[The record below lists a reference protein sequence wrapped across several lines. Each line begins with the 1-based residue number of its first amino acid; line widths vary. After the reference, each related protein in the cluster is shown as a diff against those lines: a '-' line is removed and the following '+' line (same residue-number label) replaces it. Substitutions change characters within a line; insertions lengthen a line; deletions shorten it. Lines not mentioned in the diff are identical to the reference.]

1 MCVIAPHTSV
11 PSVEGAVFSASSQEV
26 ETEVSGIALTWL
38 GIATAMAT
46 VTWWVG
52 WIFRGVESELR
63 DVILYFTGKL
73 GILKSMYRLQCQ
85 CNGATGFLAPLGQCH
100 ATVPT
105 SVVHF
110 TGNHFDLH

>member
-1 MCVIAPHTSV
+1 M
-11 PSVEGAVFSASSQEV
+11 EGAVFSASSQEV
-26 ETEVSGIALTWL
+26 ETEVSGIALTWLVVL

-63 DVILYFTGKL
+63 DVILYCTGKL

-85 CNGATGFLAPLGQCH
+85 CNGATGFWHP
-100 ATVPT
+100 
-105 SVVHF
+105 
-110 TGNHFDLH
+110 